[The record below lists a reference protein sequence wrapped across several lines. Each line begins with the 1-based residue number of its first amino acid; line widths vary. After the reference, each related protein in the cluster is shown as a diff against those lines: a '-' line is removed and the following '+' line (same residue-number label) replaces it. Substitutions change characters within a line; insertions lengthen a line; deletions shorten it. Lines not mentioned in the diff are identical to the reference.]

1 MTIKKL
7 MMGAGAIDEPQVI
20 APSSNDFDMSFTSNN
35 WFVAGNTLGDHTS
48 GGFITSTSEAS
59 LSSLTT
65 FDGDFEIQFTA
76 TDLGAGI
83 FGVAEIA
90 EDSSRAS
97 NNHHGMNTD
106 IEAFAYSEVDQGS
119 GQGSYSYNYGN
130 SSQTNS
136 QIADTSVL
144 KITRVSGVISIFDD
158 DSLKHEFTQTNS
170 NPMRFFMGSTAAAVN
185 IDNILY
191 TDTEKVQRDGM
202 FDEGGSNSS
211 YGDYYSNR
219 KHSATL
225 FTATRTGT
233 VTGLKVQVAAV
244 STAFSTHAELWTHD
258 GTNPA
263 AQVGSDSDSITLSS
277 TGVKNFT
284 FTDPTVTKGR
294 KYWMVMVDESTN
306 GWVAM
311 LDYTAHPQGMGAGRH
326 DTITSIADDW
336 AEGMKME
343 ITVDTSDGEPTP
355 DHDTLLLIHSDT
367 SDASTTFV
375 DSSPSGR
382 TITVVNNT
390 QHDTAQKKFGASS
403 ILFDGTNDEL
413 TIPDSADWVF
423 AGNFTIDFWIRTG
436 TAGDLMTHATSATA
450 GNTNF
455 DFRLGGGGSQFGA
468 LVSNGSSFP
477 INIVGGANLADSAWH
492 HLALVRL
499 GNRFDIYVAG
509 TSVANATSA
518 VSINDVSAPITI
530 GKAFNG
536 ANDFNGHMDE
546 IRISKVARWDA
557 NFTPPSAPYP

>member
-1 MTIKKL
+1 
-7 MMGAGAIDEPQVI
+7 
-20 APSSNDFDMSFTSNN
+20 
-35 WFVAGNTLGDHTS
+35 
-48 GGFITSTSEAS
+48 
-59 LSSLTT
+59 
-65 FDGDFEIQFTA
+65 
-76 TDLGAGI
+76 
-83 FGVAEIA
+83 
-90 EDSSRAS
+90 
-97 NNHHGMNTD
+97 
-106 IEAFAYSEVDQGS
+106 
-119 GQGSYSYNYGN
+119 
-130 SSQTNS
+130 
-136 QIADTSVL
+136 
-144 KITRVSGVISIFDD
+144 
-158 DSLKHEFTQTNS
+158 
-170 NPMRFFMGSTAAAVN
+170 
-185 IDNILY
+185 
-191 TDTEKVQRDGM
+191 
-202 FDEGGSNSS
+202 
-211 YGDYYSNR
+211 
-219 KHSATL
+219 
-225 FTATRTGT
+225 
-233 VTGLKVQVAAV
+233 
-244 STAFSTHAELWTHD
+244 
-258 GTNPA
+258 
-263 AQVGSDSDSITLSS
+263 
-277 TGVKNFT
+277 
-284 FTDPTVTKGR
+284 
-294 KYWMVMVDESTN
+294 
-306 GWVAM
+306 
-311 LDYTAHPQGMGAGRH
+311 
-326 DTITSIADDW
+326 
-336 AEGMKME
+336 MKME

-477 INIVGGANLADSAWH
+477 VNIVGGANLADSAWH